1 VFGVSCKFFS
11 HTMSLINRF
20 SASKRCVNRMSQNSP
35 NFALMHQLSR
45 RSFATGKFLRE
56 KEHMNV
62 GTIGHVD
69 HGKTTLSAAITKVLA
84 DVGSNCKFIPFDK
97 IDQAPEERTRG
108 ITINTATIEYESE
121 NRHYAHTDCPGHR
134 DYVKNMI
141 TGAAQ
146 LETAILVVSAPDGPA
161 PQTKEHI
168 LLAKQIGIPNLI
180 VFLNKCDDQEDEELL
195 ELVEMEISELLESYQ
210 FDVDKVPFV
219 RGSALCAL
227 NGENDEI
234 GKNAI
239 LKLVEELD
247 AKSLPIRSADE
258 KFAMPIEGVYSI
270 KGTGTVVTGRVESG
284 QVKAGTTY
292 ELVGG
297 PKKPQKVQCAGVE
310 MFKKTVDVG
319 VAGDNLGLLLKGVTK
334 KDVFRGMFVSTP
346 STIVA
351 KKSFDA
357 EVYWLTEEE
366 GGRKKPVKSGYCP
379 QFFLKTA
386 DIAGRI
392 ALPVDREFAM
402 PGDNCTISVEL
413 INAGVIWKGM
423 RFAMREGGHTVA
435 AGIITSAG
443 D

>member
-1 VFGVSCKFFS
+1 
-11 HTMSLINRF
+11 MSLLNRL
-20 SASKRCVNRMSQNSP
+20 SASKRCVNRMSQNSY
-35 NFALMHQLSR
+35 LLHQLSR
-45 RSFATGKFLRE
+45 RSFAVGKFVRE

-84 DVGSNCKFIPFDK
+84 DAGTNSSFIPFDK
-97 IDQAPEERTRG
+97 IDQAPEEKTRG
-108 ITINTATIEYESE
+108 ITINTATIEYESGK
-121 NRHYAHTDCPGHR
+121 RHYAHTDCPGHR

-146 LETAILVVSAPDGPA
+146 LETAVLVVSAPDGPA

-168 LLAKQIGIPNLI
+168 LLAKQIGIPNMI
-180 VFLNKCDDQEDEELL
+180 VFLNKCDEQDDEELL
-195 ELVEMEISELLESYQ
+195 ELVEMEISELLEAYQ
-210 FDVDKVPFV
+210 FDTSTVPFV

-227 NGENDEI
+227 NGENDAI
-234 GKNAI
+234 GKDAI

-247 AKSLPIRSADE
+247 SKASPNRSDAD
-258 KFAMPIEGVYSI
+258 KFAMPIESVYSI

-284 QVKAGTTY
+284 LVKPGTTC

-297 PKKPQKVQCAGVE
+297 PKKPQKVSVAGVE

-319 VAGDNLGLLLKGVTK
+319 QAGDNLGLLLKGVTK
-334 KDVFRGMFVSTP
+334 KDVSRGMFVTTP
-346 STIVA
+346 GSVVA
-351 KKSFDA
+351 KKSFEA
-357 EVYWLTEEE
+357 EVYWLNEEE

-402 PGDNCTISVEL
+402 PGDNCSISVEL
-413 INAGVIWKGM
+413 INPAVFWKGM

-435 AGIITSAG
+435 AGIITG
-443 D
+443 DGS

>member
-1 VFGVSCKFFS
+1 
-11 HTMSLINRF
+11 MSLINRF

>member
-1 VFGVSCKFFS
+1 
-11 HTMSLINRF
+11 M
-20 SASKRCVNRMSQNSP
+20 
-35 NFALMHQLSR
+35 
-45 RSFATGKFLRE
+45 RE

-84 DVGSNCKFIPFDK
+84 DSVGGSNCKFIPFDK

-180 VFLNKCDDQEDEELL
+180 VFLNKCDDQDDEELL

-210 FDVDKVPFV
+210 FDIATVPFV

-227 NGENDEI
+227 NGEKDEI

-247 AKSLPIRSADE
+247 AKSLPNRSADE

-346 STIVA
+346 SSITA

-386 DIAGRI
+386 DVAGRI